1 MSGSNATS
9 LAGGSVPCRQDP
21 SKLTLNVMAL
31 LYKSIAQEAH
41 TEQIINKSRFIA
53 HAYPAESREEAEA
66 VLAAVRAE
74 YRDATHN
81 VPAMVIGDKQQLQW
95 ASDDGEPSGTSGAPM
110 LQMIVKEELTNLIII
125 VTRYF
130 GGIKLGPGGLVRAY
144 TSSAKQ
150 VIEAAGIKE
159 YREIIKKELKVPYNL
174 LDRIQYNAIILQYAI
189 ESTSFA
195 DCVSMVISY
204 EPEQAEQI
212 QKFFKNLRI
221 DA

>member
-1 MSGSNATS
+1 
-9 LAGGSVPCRQDP
+9 
-21 SKLTLNVMAL
+21 MAL

-41 TEQIINKSRFIA
+41 TEQVINKSRFIA

-204 EPEQAEQI
+204 EPEQAEEI